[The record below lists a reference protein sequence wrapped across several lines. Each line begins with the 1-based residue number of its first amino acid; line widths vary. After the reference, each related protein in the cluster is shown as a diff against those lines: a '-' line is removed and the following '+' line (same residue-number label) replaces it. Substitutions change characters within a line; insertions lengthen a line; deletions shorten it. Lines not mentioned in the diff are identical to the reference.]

1 MIAVGNCL
9 EALCQKSTVK
19 VYKIFGDFM
28 LQLLL
33 VVDDI
38 QPDESNF
45 LTICHKSNLNNLLFS
60 KGKRHH
66 SSEELKLSAVK
77 SITALLKSASH
88 NVISELINEN
98 NKPLMGHL
106 IFTLL
111 KITANEEMKELRYI
125 IQ

>member
-38 QPDESNF
+38 QPDESKV
-45 LTICHKSNLNNLLFS
+45 L
-60 KGKRHH
+60 
-66 SSEELKLSAVK
+66 V
-77 SITALLKSASH
+77 
-88 NVISELINEN
+88 
-98 NKPLMGHL
+98 
-106 IFTLL
+106 
-111 KITANEEMKELRYI
+111 
-125 IQ
+125 